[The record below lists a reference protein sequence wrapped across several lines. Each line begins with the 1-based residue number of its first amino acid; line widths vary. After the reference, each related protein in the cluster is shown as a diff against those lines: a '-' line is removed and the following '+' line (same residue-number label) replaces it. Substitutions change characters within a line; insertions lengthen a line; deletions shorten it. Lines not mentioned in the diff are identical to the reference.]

1 MDNSLVLL
9 ADEVRRKTLWLL
21 DGVTDEMAHYAAPGL
36 SNSILWHAGHALVVV
51 EHLCIEPATGEAA
64 ELPVGWFET
73 FGWDSQPQTVRDWP
87 PLGDVVDGLRQQLP
101 RLIDA
106 ICPLAP
112 EQLDQILGPPHDATL
127 RYLITHGLHDEANH
141 QGEIWL
147 LKKMGQKSRG
157 G

>member
-1 MDNSLVLL
+1 MDNSLALL

-21 DGVTDEMAHYAAPGL
+21 DGVGEPQARFAAPGL

-51 EHLCIEPATGEAA
+51 ESLCVAPATGQAP
-64 ELPVGWFET
+64 ELPLGWFEK
-73 FGWDSQPQTVRDWP
+73 FSWDSQPQTVQDWP
-87 PLGDVVDGLRQQLP
+87 TLAEVTEALGQQLP
-101 RLIDA
+101 RLIAA
-106 ICPLAP
+106 IRAATS

-127 RYLITHGLHDEANH
+127 RYLIVHGLHDEGNH

-147 LKKMGQKSRG
+147 LRKMWNRSRG